1 MRTPL
6 LAALLV
12 LCTAGVPGAQG
23 TTAPAL
29 TRVRIA
35 SGSFNTAER
44 VVKLDLTVTGSPSAY
59 RASEKSD
66 MSGVLWRT
74 FTSSPSFTLS
84 SEPGTKVVFVQ
95 VGRAP
100 TISSDLSRTTTTTTT
115 RTIDY
120 VPTPTTL
127 SSIVSD
133 TIVLGLPDLRSTVV
147 MPATV
152 RDNSSFSFTVTINNA
167 GQRTPPGEIIR
178 VYNSF
183 VTNTISVEGVEVN
196 FMLQNLVGDGCTF
209 PDVPTIECTL
219 APMPAGH
226 AIAINVRA
234 RVMRGLSDGQAQ
246 VTHTLRTRITGIR
259 ESNTTN
265 NWRDTPITIVK

>member
-6 LAALLV
+6 LAAALA
-12 LCTAGVPGAQG
+12 LCTVDVVSAQ
-23 TTAPAL
+23 APSL

-44 VVKLDLTVTGSPSAY
+44 VVRLDLMVTGSPTAY

-74 FTSSPSFTLS
+74 FTSTPSFTLS
-84 SEPGTKVVFVQ
+84 SEPGWKTVYVQ

-100 TISSDLSRTTTTTTT
+100 TISSDLSRTTSTTLT

-120 VPTPTTL
+120 VPAPTVV
-127 SSIVSD
+127 SAIVAD
-133 TIVLGLPDLRSTVV
+133 TIVLGLPDLRSSVV
-147 MPATV
+147 MPAVV
-152 RDNSSFSFTVTINNA
+152 RDRQRFNFTVKVTNA
-167 GQRTPPGEIIR
+167 GQSTPAGEVIR

-183 VTNTISVEGVEVN
+183 VTNTIQISQFGVN
-196 FMLQNLVGDGCTF
+196 WGTQSLVGDGC
-209 PDVPTIECTL
+209 VPTSIDTLECTL
-219 APMPAGH
+219 APMPPGGVV
-226 AIAINVRA
+226 AIEVRA
-234 RVMRGLSDGQAQ
+234 EVVNGVPKDATQ

>member
-1 MRTPL
+1 MRIPL
-6 LAALLV
+6 LVVALALFTV
-12 LCTAGVPGAQG
+12 DVMSAQG
-23 TTAPAL
+23 TTAPTL

-44 VVKLDLTVTGSPSAY
+44 VVRLDLMVTGSPTAY

-74 FTSSPSFTLS
+74 FTSTPSFTLS
-84 SEPGTKVVFVQ
+84 SEPGWKTVYVQ

-100 TISSDLSRTTTTTTT
+100 TISSDLSRTTSTTLT

-120 VPTPTTL
+120 VPAPTVV
-127 SSIVSD
+127 SAIVAD
-133 TIVLGLPDLRSTVV
+133 TIVLGLPDLRSSVV
-147 MPATV
+147 MPAVV
-152 RDNSSFSFTVTINNA
+152 RDRQRFDFTVKVTNA
-167 GQRTPPGEIIR
+167 GQSTPAGEVIR

-183 VTNTISVEGVEVN
+183 VTNTIQISQFGVN
-196 FMLQNLVGDGCTF
+196 WGTQSLVGDGC
-209 PDVPTIECTL
+209 VPTSIDTLECTL
-219 APMPAGH
+219 APMPPGGVV
-226 AIAINVRA
+226 AIEVRA
-234 RVMRGLSDGQAQ
+234 EVVNGVPKDATQ